1 MLLQVTKDGT
11 PVLQK
16 MNWEMQPSGFC
27 YLLVSLTGLSMITDK
42 SKHLLSLGPT

>member
-1 MLLQVTKDGT
+1 MLLQVTKDGI

-27 YLLVSLTGLSMITDK
+27 YLLVSKIVLSMITDK
-42 SKHLLSLGPT
+42 SKLLF